1 MATFLGY
8 PFDPELF
15 SYNWRNAQDMTL
27 TAMLDSGAVVSDPQI
42 AKLISNGSDTYT
54 IPFYNVIGGEADN
67 YDGVDNITITDVD
80 GSAQSGIVY
89 GRAHGWKAQDFV
101 FDYNSGADPMR
112 QITSQVVRYWQKQRQ
127 NRMLSILS
135 AVFGVTGAGAFADW
149 ANHTTDI
156 SSADSTVTEDNKF
169 GPTTGG
175 EAMQKAVGDASDQ
188 FKLYFMHSK
197 VATNLAGL
205 NLLNFLKYTDPNGIE
220 RTLRIA
226 DLNGATVVVD
236 DGVPHTA
243 DTYTTYI
250 LGLGSLRYAAA
261 PVKVPSEITRNAT
274 AAGGYDALITRLRET
289 IHPNGFSFT
298 KPASGY
304 TSSPTDAQLAASA
317 NWSIVADPKS
327 IALARVISNG

>member
-15 SYNWRNAQDMTL
+15 SYNWANAQDMTL
-27 TAMLDSGAVVSDPQI
+27 TAMLDSGAVVTDSQI
-42 AKLISNGSDTYT
+42 AGLIANGSDTYT
-54 IPFYNVIGGEADN
+54 IPFYNVIGGEPDN
-67 YDGVDNITITDVD
+67 YDGVADIQISDVD

-112 QITSQVVRYWQKQRQ
+112 QIVSQVSKYWQKQRQ
-127 NRMLSILS
+127 NKMLSILS
-135 AVFGVTGAGAFADW
+135 AVFGVTGSGAFADW

-156 SSADSTVTEDNKF
+156 SSADSTVTEDNRF
-169 GPTTGG
+169 GATTGG
-175 EAMQKAVGDASDQ
+175 EAMQKAVGDAADQ
-188 FKLYFMHSK
+188 FKLYFMHSR

-205 NLLNFLKYTDPNGIE
+205 NLLNFLKYTDANGIE
-220 RTLRIA
+220 RTLRLA

-236 DGVPHTA
+236 DGVPHA
-243 DTYTTYI
+243 DGKYTTYI
-250 LGLGSLRYAAA
+250 LGLGSLRYAPA
-261 PVKVPSEITRNAT
+261 PVKVPSEVARDAT

-289 IHPNGFSFT
+289 IHPNGFTFT
-298 KPASGY
+298 KPTSGY
-304 TSSPTDAQLAASA
+304 TSSPTDAQLADSG